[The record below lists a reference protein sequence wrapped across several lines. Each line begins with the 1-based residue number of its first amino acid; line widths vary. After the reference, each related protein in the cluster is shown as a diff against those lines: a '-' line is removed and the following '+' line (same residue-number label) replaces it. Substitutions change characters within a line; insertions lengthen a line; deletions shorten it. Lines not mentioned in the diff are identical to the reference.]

1 MSAAESVIRVENLSK
16 RYLVG
21 HQAARGARYNSLRE
35 IISRNA
41 RDLVRKTSDMFRGRE
56 IVQGDE
62 VEEFWALK
70 KVSFDVKRGDV
81 LGIVGRNGAGK
92 STLLKILSRITEPT
106 HGRVLI
112 KDRVASLLE
121 VGTGFH
127 PELTGRENI
136 YLNGAI
142 LGMRKTEIKAKFDE
156 IVAFAEIEK
165 FLDTPVK
172 RYSSGMYVRLAFAV
186 AAHLEPEILIVDEVL
201 AVGDIEFQRKCLGK
215 MKDVSQH
222 DGRTV
227 LFVSH
232 NVAAVKSLCQ
242 TGLYLDSGEV
252 KIWGTIDEAV
262 GGYMSGGGSGLH
274 NGIITDDVPRDYGT
288 EHARLRAV
296 HLVDSSG
303 SAIQAVT
310 TGERLEVIV
319 RWEVLVDAVEAMIE
333 IGITNAEGLQ
343 VTQSFSAELGTKPPV
358 VRRGL
363 HEIRLVIEDIIFP
376 GRYSLLAGI
385 HMANGAT
392 IDFVERAFDFEIINA
407 KRGEPHHYPWSVR
420 GYLRPTH
427 NWGPITTVSAPEKL
441 KPITVDSF

>member
-1 MSAAESVIRVENLSK
+1 MSTGEQVIRVEELSK
-16 RYLVG
+16 RYLLG
-21 HQAARGARYNSLRE
+21 HQAIQGARYNSLRE
-35 IISRNA
+35 IIARNA
-41 RDLVRKTSDMFRGRE
+41 RDLARKTSDMFRGRE

-62 VEEFWALK
+62 VEDFWALK
-70 KVSFDVKRGDV
+70 DVSFDVKRGEV

-106 HGRVLI
+106 QGRVWI

-127 PELTGRENI
+127 PELTGRENV

-142 LGMRKTEIKAKFDE
+142 LGMRKTEIKSKFDE

-242 TGLYLDSGEV
+242 TGLYLDSGQV
-252 KIWGTIDEAV
+252 RIWGTIDEAV
-262 GGYMSGGGSGLH
+262 YGYMSGGGSGLY
-274 NGIITDDVPRDYGT
+274 NGIITDEVPREYAT

-296 HLVDSSG
+296 RVVDSSG
-303 SAIQAVT
+303 SPIQAVI
-310 TGERLEVIV
+310 TGEPLQVIV
-319 RWEVLVDAVEAMIE
+319 TWEVLVDTVQAMLE
-333 IGITNAEGLQ
+333 IGITNADGLQ
-343 VTQSFSAELGTKPPV
+343 VTQSFSSDPGTPPPTM
-358 VRRGL
+358 RRGVY
-363 HEIRLVIEDIIFP
+363 EIRLVIEDIVFP
-376 GRYSLLAGI
+376 GRYSLLVGI
-385 HMANGAT
+385 HMADGTT
-392 IDFVERAFDFEIINA
+392 IDFVERAFDFEVINA
-407 KRGEPHHYPWSVR
+407 KPGEPNHYPWSVR
-420 GYLRPTH
+420 GYLRPAH
-427 NWGPITTVSAPEKL
+427 SWGPLTRMSAPEEL